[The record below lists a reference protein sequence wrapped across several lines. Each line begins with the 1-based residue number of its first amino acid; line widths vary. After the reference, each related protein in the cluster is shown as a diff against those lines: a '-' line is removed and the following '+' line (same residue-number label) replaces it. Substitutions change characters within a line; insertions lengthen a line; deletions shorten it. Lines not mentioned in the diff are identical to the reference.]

1 MIKVSVL
8 YPRQDGAKFDMKYY
22 LDTHIPL
29 VKQRLGGALKTITVE
44 QGLAGG
50 APQSPPPF
58 AVMAQLAFDSVDAFQ
73 SAFGPHAAEIMG
85 DIPNFTAI
93 QPTMQISEV
102 KLG

>member
-8 YPRQDGAKFDMKYY
+8 YPRQDGAKFDMTYY
-22 LDTHIPL
+22 LDNHIPL

-58 AVMAQLAFDSVDAFQ
+58 AVMAQLSFDSVDAFQ
-73 SAFGPHAAEIMG
+73 SAFGRTRPRSWA
-85 DIPNFTAI
+85 TSR
-93 QPTMQISEV
+93 ISRRSSRRCRSA
-102 KLG
+102 K